1 MIKKSKEF
9 VEDVRTEMKK
19 VSWPERHE
27 MLSSTYVV
35 IVISIIFTI
44 IIFAADWIV
53 STVVNLIY

>member
-19 VSWPERHE
+19 VSWPEKHE
-27 MLSSTYVV
+27 LLNSTYVV
-35 IVISIIFTI
+35 VIISVIFTL

>member
-19 VSWPERHE
+19 VNWPERND
-27 MLSSTYVV
+27 LLNSTYVV
-35 IVISIIFTI
+35 IVISFIFTV

>member
-9 VEDVRTEMKK
+9 VEDVRSEMKK
-19 VSWPERHE
+19 VNWPERHD
-27 MLSSTYVV
+27 LLNSTYVV
-35 IVISIIFTI
+35 IVISIIFTV

>member
-19 VSWPERHE
+19 VNWPERND
-27 MLSSTYVV
+27 LLNSTYVV

>member
-1 MIKKSKEF
+1 MINKSKEF

-27 MLSSTYVV
+27 LLNSTYVV

-44 IIFAADWIV
+44 LIFAADWIV
-53 STVVNLIY
+53 STVLNFIY

>member
-19 VSWPERHE
+19 VNWPERHD
-27 MLSSTYVV
+27 LLNSTYVV

>member
-1 MIKKSKEF
+1 MIQKSKEF

-27 MLSSTYVV
+27 LMNSTYVV
-35 IVISIIFTI
+35 IVISIIFTL